1 MGVRSEGGTGQ
12 MNHKC
17 IDSSSVTPQRNFFQ
31 EIFTKKVSFY
41 ISQNLYLSTHSGGTK
56 MTQKR
61 LYLFAPLLLTGIVA
75 IVLAIM
81 PTLAMASGGSFIGG
95 FHNISTVSSTV
106 PKNGD
111 VNPYGTVVVPNSV
124 GKLVQGDVLVSNFN
138 NSKNL
143 QGTGTTIVQ
152 ISPSGSLSVFARVKA
167 NDLPGACPGGIGFTT
182 ALVVLQRGWVIV
194 GSLPTTDGT
203 SATAKAGCLL
213 VLDSNGDVV
222 ETFSGSPI
230 NGPWDMTALDEGNQ
244 VDLFV
249 TNVLNGTVAANGKVV
264 NKATVVRFDLSVP
277 NQGNGMPGIESTTII
292 GSGFA
297 ARTDP
302 AALVIGPTGV
312 GLSGDTLYVA
322 DSLNNRIAAIP
333 NAVERSSSAHTGN
346 DVSTNGFINDP
357 LGLTIAPNGD
367 ILTVNGNDGRI
378 VETTPGG
385 AQIDHKFL
393 DKTVTMGSPPGA
405 GCLFGVAVA
414 PAGSGV
420 YFVDDCDN
428 TLKLL
433 S

>member
-1 MGVRSEGGTGQ
+1 MT
-12 MNHKC
+12 
-17 IDSSSVTPQRNFFQ
+17 RNR
-31 EIFTKKVSFY
+31 I
-41 ISQNLYLSTHSGGTK
+41 YLLAPVL
-56 MTQKR
+56 MTS
-61 LYLFAPLLLTGIVA
+61 IVA
-75 IVLAIM
+75 VVLALM
-81 PTLAMASGGSFIGG
+81 PTLALASGGSFIGG
-95 FHNISTVSSTV
+95 FHNISTISSTV

-124 GKLVQGDVLVSNFN
+124 GRLVKGDVLISNFN

-152 ISPSGSLSVFARVKA
+152 ISPSGAFSVFARVKA
-167 NDLPGACPGGIGFTT
+167 NDLPGACPGGVGLTT
-182 ALVVLQRGWVIV
+182 ALAVLQRGWVIV

-203 SATAKAGCLL
+203 SATAQAGCLL
-213 VLDSNGDVV
+213 VLDSNGDVA

-230 NGPWDMTALDEGNQ
+230 NGPWDMTALDGGNWA
-244 VDLFV
+244 DLFV

-264 NKATVVRFDLSVP
+264 NRATVVRLDLNVP
-277 NQGNGMPGIESTTII
+277 NQGDGSPSIESTTVI

-322 DSLNNRIAAIP
+322 DSLNNRVAAIP
-333 NAVERSSSAHTGN
+333 NAVERTSSAHTGN
-346 DVSTNGFINDP
+346 DVSANGFINDP

-367 ILTVNGNDGRI
+367 ILIVNGNNGRI
-378 VETTPGG
+378 VEITPGG

-393 DKTVTMGSPPGA
+393 DKTVTAGSPPGA
-405 GCLFGVAVA
+405 GCLFGLAVA
-414 PAGSGV
+414 SGGSGV